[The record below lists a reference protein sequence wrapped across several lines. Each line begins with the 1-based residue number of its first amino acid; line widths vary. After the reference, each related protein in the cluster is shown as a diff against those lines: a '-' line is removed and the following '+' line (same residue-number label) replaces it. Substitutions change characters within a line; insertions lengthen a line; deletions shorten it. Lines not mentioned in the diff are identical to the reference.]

1 MGGGFGGGAHM
12 GGGGFG
18 RGFHGDHRHGGYGP
32 GYAYGYDW
40 GCSPYGSSW
49 PNVCY

>member
-1 MGGGFGGGAHM
+1 VGS
-12 GGGGFG
+12 GFG
-18 RGFHGDHRHGGYGP
+18 REFHGDHRHGGYWP

>member
-1 MGGGFGGGAHM
+1 MGS
-12 GGGGFG
+12 GFG
-18 RGFHGDHRHGGYGP
+18 RGFHGDHRHGGYWR

-40 GCSPYGSSW
+40 GCPPYDSRYGR